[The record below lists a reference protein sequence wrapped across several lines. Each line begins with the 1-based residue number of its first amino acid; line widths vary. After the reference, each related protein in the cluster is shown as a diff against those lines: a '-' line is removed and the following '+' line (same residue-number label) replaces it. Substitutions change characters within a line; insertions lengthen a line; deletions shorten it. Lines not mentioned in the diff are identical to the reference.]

1 MKKWNL
7 TKTIPKNKINH
18 MEKKETK
25 TDTVETTAQVKDWIK
40 NNKTKI
46 SAVISAILG
55 FLAGDFGI
63 LDAIKTIL
71 FGI

>member
-1 MKKWNL
+1 
-7 TKTIPKNKINH
+7 